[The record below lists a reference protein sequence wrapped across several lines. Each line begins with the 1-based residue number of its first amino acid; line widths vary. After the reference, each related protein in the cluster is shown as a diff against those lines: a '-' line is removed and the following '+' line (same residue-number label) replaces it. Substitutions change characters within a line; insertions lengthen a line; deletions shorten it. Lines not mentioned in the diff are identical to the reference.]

1 MMSVAHAR
9 ELAARMNAQLA
20 AGVEEAELRN
30 RKADLAVAQVIRT
43 RNGKKSSS
51 SSAQSPNS
59 LFDGLINTQQ
69 SLNRITTAF
78 KGLNKGTAQQ
88 LASKLE
94 VPLTSDILNLR
105 SN

>member
-1 MMSVAHAR
+1 MSVAHAR

-20 AGVEEAELRN
+20 AGVEEAEA
-30 RKADLAVAQVIRT
+30 RKVRADLAVANVIRT
-43 RNGKKSSS
+43 RNAKKSSG

-69 SLNRITTAF
+69 SLNRITTAG
-78 KGLNKGTAQQ
+78 KGLNASKAQE
-88 LASKLE
+88 LASKLN
-94 VPLTSDILNLR
+94 VDLTSDILNLR